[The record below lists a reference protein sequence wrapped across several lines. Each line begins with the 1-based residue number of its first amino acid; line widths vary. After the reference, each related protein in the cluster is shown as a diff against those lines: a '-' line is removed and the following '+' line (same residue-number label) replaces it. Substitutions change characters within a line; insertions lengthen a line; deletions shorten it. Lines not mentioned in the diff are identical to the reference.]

1 MSRSLYD
8 IAVSAL
14 DDLYE
19 MQIAFSQLE
28 TLLSVLAVKFPAG
41 SDLREFTDFALIVN
55 KDWADK
61 AAQCADCM
69 DDELGAFPD
78 EAVAHYER
86 LRRLQA
92 KRAGGAV

>member
-19 MQIAFSQLE
+19 MQTAFSQVE
-28 TLLSVLAVKFPAG
+28 FLLKVLVHKFPRG
-41 SDLREFTDFALIVN
+41 SDNREFAEFALTVN